1 MPFCLHHWG
10 AIHTYTAPDSGRGIL
25 TEGSL
30 SAAQELDHGGVSPGP
45 AVLGLPGV
53 SLAGWRGHSTAWEQ
67 QGSTTCVSSGSHGS
81 GMVLTG
87 SRAEE
92 LFSSLCH
99 NKVQEVSEIQLRSS
113 IEAHKQV
120 PVACS

>member
-53 SLAGWRGHSTAWEQ
+53 SPAGWRGHSTAWEQ
-67 QGSTTCVSSGSHGS
+67 QGSTTCVSSGS

-87 SRAEE
+87 SRAEK